1 MNNVWQDC
9 CFWEDLLIGNVTVAS
24 GVWEFVLASHQEKPP
39 LENYLQFGAISFL
52 LSKPGKFKEMEGN
65 ILYFLGWFN
74 FLVIAE
80 IAV

>member
-1 MNNVWQDC
+1 M
-9 CFWEDLLIGNVTVAS
+9 ETYIIRAGN
-24 GVWEFVLASHQEKPP
+24 GNQHQEKPP
-39 LENYLQFGAISFL
+39 LENYLQFVAISFL

-74 FLVIAE
+74 ILVITE